1 MIVWDDQSVSFIKVY
16 ILASNT
22 YLSLV
27 LYYMYNTDILSLQT
41 DLMLEDMSARQRRTK
56 GRHVTEQRNKNPITI
71 GIPQDFRR
79 VSSIVDADLLPETLR
94 RVKLLKHSSDRPLG
108 FYIRDGTSVR
118 VTPYG
123 LEKVPGIFISRLVA
137 GGLAEGT
144 GLLAVNDEI
153 LEVNGIDVTGK
164 SLDQVTDMMVANSH
178 NLIITVKP
186 AQQPAATPRA
196 QSMANLSGKPKP
208 PSKGS
213 RKNMDGITQSLK
225 QTSRSQGD
233 IPSAVAGTAST
244 KSSKKNDPDRHSKN
258 SPLRDYTDNSHDKNH
273 IDASRSKGTHDG
285 AETPPLTNDNGI
297 RHNAKHKTNPDQL
310 SLTHS
315 QGGAPTTTHEMS

>member
-1 MIVWDDQSVSFIKVY
+1 
-16 ILASNT
+16 
-22 YLSLV
+22 
-27 LYYMYNTDILSLQT
+27 
-41 DLMLEDMSARQRRTK
+41 MSARQRRTK
-56 GRHVTEQRNKNPITI
+56 GRYFNDQRNKNPLSI
-71 GIPQDFRR
+71 GTPQDFRR

-123 LEKVPGIFISRLVA
+123 LEKVPGIFISRLVP

-196 QSMANLSGKPKP
+196 QSLANLSGKPKP
-208 PSKGS
+208 SSKGS
-213 RKNMDGITQSLK
+213 RKNLDGMTQSLK

-233 IPSAVAGTAST
+233 IPSAVTAGTANT
-244 KSSKKNDPDRHSKN
+244 KPMKKSDPDRHSKN
-258 SPLRDYTDNSHDKNH
+258 SPLRDHTDNTHDKNH
-273 IDASRSKGTHDG
+273 VDASRSKGNHDG
-285 AETPPLTNDNGI
+285 TDTPPLTNDNGVH
-297 RHNAKHKTNPDQL
+297 HNAKPKSNYPDQL
-310 SLTHS
+310 LLTHS
-315 QGGAPTTTHEMS
+315 QSGALTTTHEMS

>member
-1 MIVWDDQSVSFIKVY
+1 MVS
-16 ILASNT
+16 
-22 YLSLV
+22 
-27 LYYMYNTDILSLQT
+27 

-56 GRHVTEQRNKNPITI
+56 GRYYNDQRNKNPLTI
-71 GIPQDFRR
+71 STPQDFRR

-118 VTPYG
+118 VTPIG
-123 LEKVPGIFISRLVA
+123 LEKLPGIFISRLVA

-153 LEVNGIDVTGK
+153 LEVNGIEVTGK

-196 QSMANLSGKPKP
+196 QSMANLSGKPKTT
-208 PSKGS
+208 SKGS
-213 RKNMDGITQSLK
+213 RKTNIDGITQSLK

-233 IPSAVAGTAST
+233 IPSAVTNASQT
-244 KSSKKNDPDRHSKN
+244 SSKSKKTDADRHSKN
-258 SPLRDYTDNSHDKNH
+258 SPLRDYTDSYEKNH
-273 IDASRSKGTHDG
+273 VDASWST
-285 AETPPLTNDNGI
+285 EMSLLSNDNGV
-297 RHNAKHKTNPDQL
+297 RHNAKHKTNYPDQS

-315 QGGAPTTTHEMS
+315 QTGVPTPTHEMS

>member
-1 MIVWDDQSVSFIKVY
+1 
-16 ILASNT
+16 
-22 YLSLV
+22 
-27 LYYMYNTDILSLQT
+27 
-41 DLMLEDMSARQRRTK
+41 MLEDMSARQRRTK
-56 GRHVTEQRNKNPITI
+56 GRYYNDHRNKNPLTI
-71 GIPQDFRR
+71 GTPQDFRR

-123 LEKVPGIFISRLVA
+123 LEKVPGIFISRLVP

-153 LEVNGIDVTGK
+153 LEVNGIEVTGK

-196 QSMANLSGKPKP
+196 QSISNLSGKPKP
-208 PSKGS
+208 SSKGS
-213 RKNMDGITQSLK
+213 RKTIDGMTQSLK

-233 IPSAVAGTAST
+233 IPSAVTTAT
-244 KSSKKNDPDRHSKN
+244 PTNLKPSKKNDPDRHSKN
-258 SPLRDYTDNSHDKNH
+258 SPLRDNTDGSHDKNH
-273 IDASRSKGTHDG
+273 IDANRPT
-285 AETPPLTNDNGI
+285 ETVPLSNDNGV
-297 RHNAKHKTNPDQL
+297 RHSTKHKANYPDQL
-310 SLTHS
+310 LLAHS
-315 QGGAPTTTHEMS
+315 QSGIPTIPHEMS

>member
-1 MIVWDDQSVSFIKVY
+1 MPYV
-16 ILASNT
+16 
-22 YLSLV
+22 
-27 LYYMYNTDILSLQT
+27 

-56 GRHVTEQRNKNPITI
+56 RYFNDQRNKNPLTI
-71 GIPQDFRR
+71 GTPQDFRR

-123 LEKVPGIFISRLVA
+123 LEKVPGIFISRLVP

-196 QSMANLSGKPKP
+196 QSLANLSGKPKP
-208 PSKGS
+208 TAKGS
-213 RKNMDGITQSLK
+213 RKNLDGMTQSLK

-233 IPSAVAGTAST
+233 IPSAVTAGAANA
-244 KSSKKNDPDRHSKN
+244 KPSKKNDPDRHSKN
-258 SPLRDYTDNSHDKNH
+258 SPLRDNTDSSHDKNH
-273 IDASRSKGTHDG
+273 IDASWSKGTHDG
-285 AETPPLTNDNGI
+285 TETPPLTNDNGV
-297 RHNAKHKTNPDQL
+297 RHNARHKTNYPDPS
-310 SLTHS
+310 SLPHNA
-315 QGGAPTTTHEMS
+315 APTTTHEMS

>member
-1 MIVWDDQSVSFIKVY
+1 
-16 ILASNT
+16 
-22 YLSLV
+22 
-27 LYYMYNTDILSLQT
+27 
-41 DLMLEDMSARQRRTK
+41 MSARQRRTK
-56 GRHVTEQRNKNPITI
+56 GRYYNDQRNKNPLTI
-71 GIPQDFRR
+71 GTPQDFRR

-123 LEKVPGIFISRLVA
+123 LEKVPGIFISRLVP

-196 QSMANLSGKPKP
+196 QSLANLSGKPKP

-213 RKNMDGITQSLK
+213 RKNLDGMTQSAK

-233 IPSAVAGTAST
+233 IPSAVTAGG
-244 KSSKKNDPDRHSKN
+244 SSMRSKDRHSKN
-258 SPLRDYTDNSHDKNH
+258 SPLRESIDSNSLDKNH
-273 IDASRSKGTHDG
+273 INASQSKGTHDG
-285 AETPPLTNDNGI
+285 KETPPLTNDNGI
-297 RHNAKHKTNPDQL
+297 RHNAPKHKTNYPDQL
-310 SLTHS
+310 STHS
-315 QGGAPTTTHEMS
+315 QSVTLTPTHETS